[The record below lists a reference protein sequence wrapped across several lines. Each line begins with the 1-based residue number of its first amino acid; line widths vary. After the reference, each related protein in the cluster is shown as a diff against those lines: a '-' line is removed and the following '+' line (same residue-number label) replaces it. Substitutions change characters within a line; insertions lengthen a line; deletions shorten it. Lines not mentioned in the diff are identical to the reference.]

1 MELLPMAQRQ
11 PLPLLPLPLLPS
23 SGTPAAA
30 AVLPPT
36 THMGAAA
43 KPGPLKS
50 SSLHRLEDLQGYLRQ
65 CDDQNYLKHY
75 IKMLSSMPRDLLE
88 ELKAKL
94 RARSAWLSGEEQREY
109 KRAKLLN
116 VMGAPCTAP
125 SPARNA
131 GGGTAADDADAFCS
145 QVLAGSGGSG
155 TPIRGAR
162 AGSPA
167 PAGAGGPPLER
178 LEMQVDARQ
187 SFATPAEVPRMRQRV
202 ATAAGA
208 AGPWTAAAG
217 AAVPSAHGERGGR
230 QAGSPDEASPP
241 AAAGVTDHQ
250 IAEISPDGL
259 QPGGTGA
266 ARQGGGAISANARS
280 WQATF
285 LGK

>member
-1 MELLPMAQRQ
+1 MCALSVPAAARMSAAYRPTAQLCASLAHRANLHRTLCPS
-11 PLPLLPLPLLPS
+11 PLPLAFS
-23 SGTPAAA
+23 
-30 AVLPPT
+30 
-36 THMGAAA
+36 
-43 KPGPLKS
+43 
-50 SSLHRLEDLQGYLRQ
+50 Q
-65 CDDQNYLKHY
+65 
-75 IKMLSSMPRDLLE
+75 MLSSMPRDLLE

-230 QAGSPDEASPP
+230 QAGELHAFMYGADGPCCRAFCWMGCT
-241 AAAGVTDHQ
+241 AGVV
-250 IAEISPDGL
+250 L
-259 QPGGTGA
+259 QGV
-266 ARQGGGAISANARS
+266 
-280 WQATF
+280 
-285 LGK
+285 